1 MAGFLIAWN
10 VVWVLLALVALAVA
24 AAVTGCFTV
33 WMKIGLGADVA
44 AHGSLPGMLVGLWIG
59 ASSDSMALLLFTGAA
74 GAAGALLLLF
84 LLQRF
89 TTTDAAMAVSLSI
102 AFGAGLAA
110 LSVLQHQATVMVPG
124 IGQLFYGFAAGM
136 PRHEAVWFIAVAA
149 GVVVMLWLIM
159 PRLVSLIHNPQAAWL
174 SGDDSPLLRL
184 IFGIA
189 LLLLIAASVRAVG
202 VVMVVGFL
210 LFPTAIAR
218 CWYPHWRQQLY
229 AAMVAAVLVTVPAV
243 LLSAVLPDL
252 PTGALVVAL
261 YALVL
266 GLSLFRLQWREVA

>member
-24 AAVTGCFTV
+24 AAAVGCFAV

-44 AHGSLPGMLVGLWIG
+44 AHGSLPGLLAGLWIG
-59 ASSDSMALLLFTGAA
+59 VSSDSMALLLLTGVA
-74 GAAGALLLLF
+74 GAAGALLLLL

-102 AFGAGLAA
+102 AFGAGLAV

-136 PRHEAVWFIAVAA
+136 PRHEALWFIAVAL
-149 GVVVMLWLIM
+149 GVVAGLWPMM
-159 PRLVSLIHNPQAAWL
+159 PRLVSLIHNPQIAQL
-174 SGDDSPLLRL
+174 NRDDNPLLRL
-184 IFGIA
+184 VFGIA

-218 CWYPHWRQQLY
+218 CWFPHWRQQLY
-229 AAMVAAVLVTVPAV
+229 AAMSVAVLVTGPAV
-243 LLSAVLPDL
+243 CLSAVLPDL

-261 YALVL
+261 YVLAL
-266 GLSLFRLQWREVA
+266 GLSLFRLRREVA